1 MPQAIN
7 TNQSSLTAQRLLN
20 INDDA
25 KKTSLERLS
34 SGKRINSAK
43 DDAAGLAIAARFAE
57 QILGSNQSVRN
68 TSDGISLAQTA
79 EGALNEVSGNLQ
91 RMREL
96 AVQSAN
102 GTLSDSDRQS
112 LQDEF
117 KSLQAEV
124 DRVAEATEFNGV
136 QVIGN
141 NQNLDFQVGPNA
153 GAENRITATTQDI
166 RADANVASAITTADI
181 ATASGAVTALD
192 ALDRAISSVSSTRSD
207 FGTLQSRFE
216 STIRNT
222 ETTSENLAAA
232 RSRIEDADYAQETS
246 NLTRSLILGQAGTA
260 TLAQAN
266 ASPQRVLSLLG

>member
-1 MPQAIN
+1 MAIIN
-7 TNQSSLTAQRLLN
+7 TNHSSLTAQRHLN
-20 INDDA
+20 INDDD
-25 KKTSLERLS
+25 KKTHLERLS

-57 QILGSNQSVRN
+57 QILGSNQAVRN

-96 AVQSAN
+96 AVQSSN
-102 GTLSDSDRQS
+102 GTLSASDRQS

-117 KSLQAEV
+117 QSLQSEV
-124 DRVAEATEFNGV
+124 NRVAEATEFNGV
-136 QVIGN
+136 QVIGGST
-141 NQNLDFQVGPNA
+141 NLDFQVGPNA

-166 RADANVASAITTADI
+166 RTNTEVSSAITTADI
-181 ATASGAVTALD
+181 ATASTAVNALD
-192 ALDRAISSVSSTRSD
+192 ALDRAISGISEVRSD
-207 FGTLQSRFE
+207 FGTLQNRFE
-216 STIRNT
+216 STIRST

-246 NLTRSLILGQAGTA
+246 ELTRSLILGQAGTA
-260 TLAQAN
+260 SLAQAN
-266 ASPQRVLSLLG
+266 ASPQRVLSLLN